1 MTGDLSPLMPYV
13 KSIVNATDMND
24 AYKAI
29 ISIVDAIESN
39 RAFRDSLKSN
49 RDTLLKIKRDK

>member
-13 KSIVNATDMND
+13 KSIVEATDTND

-29 ISIVDAIESN
+29 IGIVDAIVSD
-39 RAFRDSLKSN
+39 RAFRDSLESN
-49 RDTLLKIKRDK
+49 RATLLKI

>member
-13 KSIVNATDMND
+13 KSIVETTDANN
-24 AYKAI
+24 AYKVI
-29 ISIVDAIESN
+29 ISIVDAIVSD

-49 RDTLLKIKRDK
+49 RATLLKI